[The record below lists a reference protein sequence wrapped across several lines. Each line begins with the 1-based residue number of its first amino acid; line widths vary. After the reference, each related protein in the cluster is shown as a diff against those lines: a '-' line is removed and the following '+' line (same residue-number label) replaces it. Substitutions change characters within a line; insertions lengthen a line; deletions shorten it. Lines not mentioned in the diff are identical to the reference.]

1 MLNEKQVV
9 DEAERSVIR
18 SAIYSLPAKWK
29 LAALVAIVVGT
40 YFFGTK

>member
-9 DEAERSVIR
+9 DDAERSFIR

-29 LAALVAIVVGT
+29 IVGLVVVLVVT
-40 YFFGTK
+40 YFWGGK